1 MRPIIK
7 DGHVAGMVART
18 LRGRLAKLAGSQPNE
33 LSELSLRLPD
43 PATWGLTQLC
53 DVAPDGSYAVLNDLL
68 ALCIQCAYE
77 LSEDVGA
84 IYFTHSDEAK
94 QSVGV

>member
-1 MRPIIK
+1 VLDRDNPRSL
-7 DGHVAGMVART
+7 GWVAQT

-43 PATWGLTQLC
+43 PGTWGLAQLC
-53 DVAPDGSYAVLNDLL
+53 DVSADGSYAVLDDLL
-68 ALCIQCAYE
+68 QQCFQCAYE

-94 QSVGV
+94 QSVGA